1 MKTAIIIALIILAEF
16 LTGLFAYSL
25 AFAAK
30 HEPPSVIKR
39 KRITVIYN
47 ILFNR

>member
-1 MKTAIIIALIILAEF
+1 METAIIIALIILAEF

-25 AFAAK
+25 AAAAK
-30 HEPPSVIKR
+30 KEPPSVIQKR
-39 KRITVIYN
+39 HITVIYN

>member
-1 MKTAIIIALIILAEF
+1 MKIAVIIVLIILAEA

-30 HEPPSVIKR
+30 HEPPPVIR
-39 KRITVIYN
+39 KRHITVIYN
-47 ILFNR
+47 ILFDR